1 MVATVGRRSELAY
14 RPRHMA
20 PPPPPKHLRRPD
32 PLRQLRPLRPLAA
45 AVALVTVTAVAAL
58 VVVDRPMASR
68 SDGTAPAPLVPV
80 AAAGAVDP
88 RCVDEASVSTRAGL
102 VLVVGLPGVTRADE
116 PPVDLLA
123 EVGVGGVMLRDDN
136 LTGPRQAA
144 ALVTGLRARL
154 GSHLLVALDEEGG
167 RVTSMR
173 ALGHVTPSAR
183 RLGRAGADA
192 ASEAGADLGE
202 AAHDI
207 GVDWVFA
214 PVLDLDDGPASGVI
228 GDRSFGDD
236 PDDVAEVAD
245 AFADGL
251 HDAGVAVALKHFPGH
266 GAADHDPHASASVDD
281 RSLATLLRRDVR
293 PFDALIEAGAEAVM
307 VGHVT
312 YPNVW
317 GDVPAS
323 LSSGAYRLL
332 RERGFDGVAITD
344 ALGMGAVYN
353 RSGFDQAPT
362 LAIAAGADAVLV
374 NQGDRVLEL
383 RDGLVAAVTSGRLD
397 EARLNQAVARMLVLR
412 GQPAAG
418 VLCA

>member
-1 MVATVGRRSELAY
+1 M
-14 RPRHMA
+14 
-20 PPPPPKHLRRPD
+20 HLRRPD
-32 PLRQLRPLRPLAA
+32 PLRQLRPLAA
-45 AVALVTVTAVAAL
+45 AVAMVAVTAVAAL
-58 VVVDRPMASR
+58 VVDRPTNDRA
-68 SDGTAPAPLVPV
+68 DGTAPTPLVPV

-102 VLVVGLPGVTRADE
+102 VLVVGLLGVTRADD
-116 PPVDLLA
+116 PLVDLVA

-136 LTGPRQAA
+136 LVGPRQAA
-144 ALVTGLRARL
+144 TLVAGLRARL

-173 ALGHVTPSAR
+173 SLGQVTPSAR
-183 RLGRAGADA
+183 RLGRAGTDA
-192 ASEAGADLGE
+192 ASEAGTDLGD
-202 AAHDI
+202 AARDI

-214 PVLDLDDGPASGVI
+214 PVLDLDDGPSSGVI

-251 HDAGVAVALKHFPGH
+251 RGAGVAVTVKHFPGH
-266 GAADHDPHASASVDD
+266 GAADHDPHAGASVDD
-281 RSLATLLRRDVR
+281 RLLATLLRRDVR

-312 YPNVW
+312 YPKVW

-323 LSSGAYRLL
+323 LSPDAYRLL
-332 RERGFDGVAITD
+332 RQHGFDGVAITD

-353 RSGFDQAPT
+353 RWGFDQAPT

-418 VLCA
+418 VLCG